1 MFKFIQQYAE
11 KIENIAL
18 YPMISLLVFFI
29 FFIVLL
35 YMVVRMDKASVNILS
50 NLPFNTNEE
59 TTNQTI

>member
-1 MFKFIQQYAE
+1 MFKFIQQYAD
-11 KIENIAL
+11 KIENIAV

-35 YMVVRMDKASVNILS
+35 YMVLRMDKTSVSVLS

-59 TTNQTI
+59 PANQTI

>member
-35 YMVVRMDKASVNILS
+35 YMVVRMDKTSVNVLS

>member
-11 KIENIAL
+11 KIEDIAL

-35 YMVVRMDKASVNILS
+35 YMVVRMDKTSVNVLS